1 MVVVAENLSSDHA
14 VTLHVEGQL
23 LDPAATCDGGGANS
37 YTATLDCPGAG
48 VVRCGRVDGL
58 RPGAWVH
65 RVRAQVAGSEEQA
78 QSQRSTVLAGPP
90 PGTNT
95 VSWTVYP
102 RTFVVHQ
109 ADGDTFRGV
118 LDDAAAFT
126 AAAPGTRALVTFDPN
141 VFQGADH
148 PQTILLQSTPR
159 TKTGDVCPDDVHCP
173 DGRSTSYCL
182 TGSGLVVD
190 ALDVLARP
198 GGVILSV
205 NLCTRSVLRV
215 TGSDN
220 VLRGLE
226 LQGSMKTAQDTALD
240 TIAFSGRGAQRNRI
254 EHCIVHGPTNGDAVS
269 VESTAGTPAGS
280 GNDNVVADSEI
291 TGAEDRGI
299 KVTTGAYASIV
310 NSCIHDN
317 RNGCIQATD
326 GGNVTAV
333 RNVIQ
338 LNRFGKLNGQGD
350 AENGLGV
357 GVPDPTAPLDRRRR
371 DLPEHSAG
379 PDRLSGGRRLPHR
392 GHLPRG

>member
-1 MVVVAENLSSDHA
+1 
-14 VTLHVEGQL
+14 
-23 LDPAATCDGGGANS
+23 
-37 YTATLDCPGAG
+37 
-48 VVRCGRVDGL
+48 
-58 RPGAWVH
+58 
-65 RVRAQVAGSEEQA
+65 
-78 QSQRSTVLAGPP
+78 
-90 PGTNT
+90 
-95 VSWTVYP
+95 
-102 RTFVVHQ
+102 
-109 ADGDTFRGV
+109 
-118 LDDAAAFT
+118 
-126 AAAPGTRALVTFDPN
+126 
-141 VFQGADH
+141 
-148 PQTILLQSTPR
+148 
-159 TKTGDVCPDDVHCP
+159 
-173 DGRSTSYCL
+173 
-182 TGSGLVVD
+182 
-190 ALDVLARP
+190 
-198 GGVILSV
+198 
-205 NLCTRSVLRV
+205 
-215 TGSDN
+215 
-220 VLRGLE
+220 GLE

-269 VESTAGTPAGS
+269 VESTVGTPAGS

-317 RNGCIQATD
+317 RNGGIQATD

-392 GHLPRG
+392 GHLPRGELRRRDAVSVQGRRLLYRRPVRSCNRLPASGGHWPPAQHLPRGGATGAPGVREPRKALAPPARPALSGRPGAGTRPGSGTSEEGA